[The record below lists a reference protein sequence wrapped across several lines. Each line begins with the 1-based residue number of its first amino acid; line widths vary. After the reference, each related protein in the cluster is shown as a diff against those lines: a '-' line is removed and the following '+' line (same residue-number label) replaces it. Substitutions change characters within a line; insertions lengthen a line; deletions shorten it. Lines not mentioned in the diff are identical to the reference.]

1 MMKKEEV
8 LGKIGSFCS
17 LTKKR
22 RNGNICIIGN
32 TKRRD
37 RMITKTI
44 KMEEKLIQDILE
56 ISKIYNMSFSDFVRK
71 ALKKEIEEKKND
83 FFYKMKT
90 VAYATKEETEDILE
104 GLNSLAKEDL
114 EYVEEEEIA
123 L

>member
-37 RMITKTI
+37 SMITK
-44 KMEEKLIQDILE
+44 L
-56 ISKIYNMSFSDFVRK
+56 
-71 ALKKEIEEKKND
+71 LKWKK
-83 FFYKMKT
+83 
-90 VAYATKEETEDILE
+90 
-104 GLNSLAKEDL
+104 S
-114 EYVEEEEIA
+114 
-123 L
+123 